1 MAALGVE
8 RVPVQL
14 FGLGLLGFDH
24 LQIVFDTG
32 DDEDGWFVLE
42 GLREQ
47 QGGETY
53 LAVEG
58 RNGGT
63 TLSDA
68 NGGLAGEALAERIGT
83 SASRGA
89 QWIASGTEAVSLW
102 ADFVALAADIEDQRL
117 PYIPASLHGSPLPT
131 INSSSL
137 VASLL
142 HHAGVAVETALP
154 SGLRFSPGL
163 STLIGTSHDDTLVAG
178 HGFTS
183 LLGGPGDDLLIGRDE
198 IGTVDKLYGGNGN
211 DTFRWSPGTNIIHG
225 GQPGL
230 PYASDGLDTVDYSG
244 AGDIFIEALNNSAPH
259 LKPDFIVTHKNGR
272 DQLFSIEEIAW
283 DDAIDRVTV
292 GDGVGLVDRFPKT
305 AGGGDDLPNAHAAD
319 FEHSFPAES
328 SLDAPAGG

>member
-1 MAALGVE
+1 MASLGVE

-14 FGLGLLGFDH
+14 FGLGMLGFDH

-32 DDEDGWFVLE
+32 DEQDGWFVLE

-47 QGGETY
+47 RDGETY

-58 RNGGT
+58 RDGGT

-68 NGGLAGEALAERIGT
+68 NGGRAGEALMDSIGT
-83 SASRGA
+83 SADRGSRWVAFGA
-89 QWIASGTEAVSLW
+89 EAVSLW
-102 ADFVALAADIEDQRL
+102 ADLVAMAADIEDQRL
-117 PYIPASLHGSPLPT
+117 PYIPASLQSSPLP
-131 INSSSL
+131 IVNSSSL

-142 HHAGVAVETALP
+142 HHAGVAIETALP

-163 STLIGTSHDDTLVAG
+163 STLIGSSHDDTLAAAC
-178 HGFTS
+178 GFTT
-183 LLGGPGDDLLIGRDE
+183 LLGGSGDDILIGSDE
-198 IGTVDKLYGGNGN
+198 IGTIDKLYGGKGN

-230 PYASDGLDTVDYSG
+230 AYAEDGRDTVDYSG
-244 AGDIFIEALNNSAPH
+244 AGDIFIEALDNSAPH

-272 DQLFSIEEIAW
+272 DLLFSIEEITW

-292 GDGVGLVDRFPKT
+292 GDGVGLFDRFPET
-305 AGGGDDLPNAHAAD
+305 AGGEDDLPSAHAAE
-319 FEHSFPAES
+319 FEHGIPSES
-328 SLDAPAGG
+328 SLDVPAGG

>member
-1 MAALGVE
+1 MATVGVE

-14 FGLGLLGFDH
+14 FGLGFLGFDH

-32 DDEDGWFVLE
+32 DEQDGWFVLE

-47 QGGETY
+47 RGGETY

-58 RNGGT
+58 RDGGT

-68 NGGLAGEALAERIGT
+68 NGGLSGEGLIESIGT
-83 SASRGA
+83 SAGRGA
-89 QWIASGTEAVSLW
+89 RWVASGAEAVSLW
-102 ADFVALAADIEDQRL
+102 ADLVATAADIEDQRL
-117 PYIPASLHGSPLPT
+117 PYIPASLHSSPLPI

-163 STLIGTSHDDTLVAG
+163 STLIGSSHDDTLVAG
-178 HGFTS
+178 HGFTT
-183 LLGGPGDDLLIGRDE
+183 LLGGPGNDLLMGSDE
-198 IGTVDKLYGGNGN
+198 IGTIDKLYGGKGN
-211 DTFRWSPGTNIIHG
+211 DTFRWSAGTNIVHG

-230 PYASDGLDTVDYSG
+230 SYASDGLDTVDYSG
-244 AGDIFIEALNNSAPH
+244 AGDIFIEARGHGAPH

-272 DQLFSIEEIAW
+272 DQLFSIEEITW
-283 DDAIDRVTV
+283 DDTLDRVTV
-292 GDGVGLVDRFPKT
+292 GDGVGLVDRFPET
-305 AGGGDDLPNAHAAD
+305 AGGGNDLPNAHAAD
-319 FEHSFPAES
+319 FEYGFPSE
-328 SLDAPAGG
+328 SLDVLAGG